1 MNDKFLGWAFGT
13 SAMAACCIG
22 LPFLFAFLTGV
33 GVFAW
38 FADNTLTV
46 IVLVLFVAVMAM
58 FGRDRKKRRHL
69 GTGRAQA
76 VEHSPANEDW
86 PSVPD
91 RREQIPDRRS
101 SRRGNGIGHRPK

>member
-13 SAMAACCIG
+13 AAMAACCIG
-22 LPFLFAFLTGV
+22 LPLLFAFLTGV

-38 FADNTLTV
+38 FADNALTA

-58 FGRDRKKRRHL
+58 YGRDRKKRRHL
-69 GTGRAQA
+69 GTG
-76 VEHSPANEDW
+76 PMDEDW

-91 RREQIPDRRS
+91 RREQIPDLRS
-101 SRRGNGIGHRPK
+101 SRRANGVGHQPK